1 MRVVKQRD
9 RVGDPGETGDA
20 ARMPEPVFVALLLA
34 DRVITEDNQKK
45 GIIGT
50 FTQFTVRQVPAGLP
64 PWYVYA
70 AVTNLAGEHPF
81 SLNLVVDRTQQVI
94 FSAGGT
100 LRVDEPRRVV
110 ELVIPVPNVVFP
122 ETGTYIVAFHVGGEQ
137 IGSRIL
143 DVVQGDSHTP
153 APPQ

>member
-1 MRVVKQRD
+1 M
-9 RVGDPGETGDA
+9 T
-20 ARMPEPVFVALLLA
+20 EPVFVALLLA

-45 GIIGT
+45 CIIGT
-50 FTQFTVRQVPAGLP
+50 FTQFTVRQVPVTLA
-64 PWYVYA
+64 PWFVYA
-70 AVTNLAGEHPF
+70 AVTNLAGDRSF

-100 LRVDEPRRVV
+100 LHVDETRRVV

-122 ETGTYIVAFHVGGEQ
+122 EAGTYIVTFHVEGEQ

-143 DVVQGDSHTP
+143 DVVQSEARLPENP
-153 APPQ
+153 A

>member
-1 MRVVKQRD
+1 
-9 RVGDPGETGDA
+9 
-20 ARMPEPVFVALLLA
+20 MPEPVFVALLLA

-45 GIIGT
+45 AIIGT

-64 PWYVYA
+64 PWFIYA

-81 SLNLVVDRTQQVI
+81 SLNLVFDRSQQVV

-100 LRVDEPRRVV
+100 LKVDDPRRVV

-122 ETGTYIVAFHVGGEQ
+122 EAGTYVVSFHVGGEQ

-143 DVVQGDSHTP
+143 DVVASE
-153 APPQ
+153 APPRPPA

>member
-1 MRVVKQRD
+1 
-9 RVGDPGETGDA
+9 
-20 ARMPEPVFVALLLA
+20 
-34 DRVITEDNQKK
+34 
-45 GIIGT
+45 
-50 FTQFTVRQVPAGLP
+50 
-64 PWYVYA
+64 VYA

-122 ETGTYIVAFHVGGEQ
+122 ETGTYIVLFHVGGEQ

-143 DVVQGDSHTP
+143 DVVQADPQAP

>member
-1 MRVVKQRD
+1 
-9 RVGDPGETGDA
+9 
-20 ARMPEPVFVALLLA
+20 MPEPVFVALLLA

-45 GIIGT
+45 AIIGT

-64 PWYVYA
+64 PWFIYA

-81 SLNLVVDRTQQVI
+81 SLNLVFDKSQQVV

-100 LRVDEPRRVV
+100 LKVDDPRRVV

-122 ETGTYIVAFHVGGEQ
+122 EAGTYVVSFHLGGEQ

-143 DVVQGDSHTP
+143 DVMVGDSQPRPP
-153 APPQ
+153 A

>member
-1 MRVVKQRD
+1 
-9 RVGDPGETGDA
+9 
-20 ARMPEPVFVALLLA
+20 MPEPVFVALLLA

-45 GIIGT
+45 AIIGT

-64 PWYVYA
+64 PWFIYA
-70 AVTNLAGEHPF
+70 AVTNISGELPF
-81 SLNLVVDRTQQVI
+81 SLNLVFDKSQQVV

-100 LRVDEPRRVV
+100 ITVDDPRRVV

-122 ETGTYIVAFHVGGEQ
+122 EAGTYVVSFHVSGDQ

-143 DVVQGDSHTP
+143 DVIIPDSTNP
-153 APPQ
+153 

>member
-1 MRVVKQRD
+1 M
-9 RVGDPGETGDA
+9 T
-20 ARMPEPVFVALLLA
+20 EPVFVALLMA

-45 GIIGT
+45 AIIGT
-50 FTQFTVRQVPAGLP
+50 FTQFTVRQVPAGMP
-64 PWYVYA
+64 PWFIYA

-81 SLNLVVDRTQQVI
+81 SVNLVFDRSQQVI

-100 LRVDEPRRVV
+100 LKVDETRRVV

-122 ETGTYIVAFHVGGEQ
+122 EAGTYVVSFHVDGEQ

-143 DVVQGDSHTP
+143 DVIAGENRSP
-153 APPQ
+153 

>member
-1 MRVVKQRD
+1 M
-9 RVGDPGETGDA
+9 T
-20 ARMPEPVFVALLLA
+20 EPVFVALLLA

-45 GIIGT
+45 AIIGT

-64 PWYVYA
+64 PWFIYA

-81 SLNLVVDRTQQVI
+81 SVNLVYDKSQQVI

-100 LRVDEPRRVV
+100 LKVDEPRRVV

-122 ETGTYIVAFHVGGEQ
+122 ETGTYVVSFHVGGEQ

-143 DVVQGDSHTP
+143 DVVTSDSRSP
-153 APPQ
+153 

>member
-1 MRVVKQRD
+1 M
-9 RVGDPGETGDA
+9 T
-20 ARMPEPVFVALLLA
+20 EPVFVALLMA

-45 GIIGT
+45 AIIGT

-64 PWYVYA
+64 PWFIYA

-81 SLNLVVDRTQQVI
+81 SVNLVYDKSQQVI

-100 LRVDEPRRVV
+100 LKIDEPRRVV

-122 ETGTYIVAFHVGGEQ
+122 ETGTYVVSFHVGGEQ

-143 DVVQGDSHTP
+143 DVVTTDSRSP
-153 APPQ
+153 

>member
-1 MRVVKQRD
+1 M
-9 RVGDPGETGDA
+9 T
-20 ARMPEPVFVALLLA
+20 MPEPVFVALLLA

-64 PWYVYA
+64 PWFVYA

-100 LRVDEPRRVV
+100 LRVDDPRRVV
-110 ELVIPVPNVVFP
+110 ELVIPVPGVVFP
-122 ETGTYIVAFHVGGEQ
+122 ETGTYVVMFHVAGDQ

-143 DVVQGDSHTP
+143 DVVLAEAQQPSG
-153 APPQ
+153 APEGS

>member
-1 MRVVKQRD
+1 
-9 RVGDPGETGDA
+9 
-20 ARMPEPVFVALLLA
+20 MPEPVFVALLLA

-45 GIIGT
+45 AIIGT

-64 PWYVYA
+64 PWFIYA

-81 SLNLVVDRTQQVI
+81 SLNLVFDRSQQVI

-100 LRVDEPRRVV
+100 LKVDDPRRVV

-122 ETGTYIVAFHVGGEQ
+122 EAGTYVVSFHVGGEQ

-143 DVVQGDSHTP
+143 DVVASDGTP
-153 APPQ
+153 RPPA

>member
-1 MRVVKQRD
+1 
-9 RVGDPGETGDA
+9 
-20 ARMPEPVFVALLLA
+20 MPEPVFVALLLA

-45 GIIGT
+45 AIIGT

-64 PWYVYA
+64 PWFIYA
-70 AVTNLAGEHPF
+70 AVTNLAGDHPF
-81 SLNLVVDRTQQVI
+81 SLNLVFDRSQQVI

-100 LRVDEPRRVV
+100 LKVDDPRRVV

-122 ETGTYIVAFHVGGEQ
+122 EAGTYVISFHVGGEQ

-143 DVVQGDSHTP
+143 DVVASDTP
-153 APPQ
+153 PRPPA

>member
-1 MRVVKQRD
+1 MS
-9 RVGDPGETGDA
+9 
-20 ARMPEPVFVALLLA
+20 EPVFVALLLA

-64 PWYVYA
+64 PWFVYA
-70 AVTNLAGEHPF
+70 AVTNISGEHPF

-100 LRVDEPRRVV
+100 LRVDDPRRVV
-110 ELVIPVPNVVFP
+110 ELVIPVPSVVFP
-122 ETGTYIVAFHVGGEQ
+122 AAGTYVVTFHVEGEQ

-143 DVVQGDSHTP
+143 DVGLAESPQPS
-153 APPQ
+153 PPS

>member
-1 MRVVKQRD
+1 
-9 RVGDPGETGDA
+9 
-20 ARMPEPVFVALLLA
+20 MPEPVFVALLLA

-45 GIIGT
+45 AIIGT

-94 FSAGGT
+94 FSAGGN

-122 ETGTYIVAFHVGGEQ
+122 ETGTYIVSFHVGGEQ
-137 IGSRIL
+137 IASRIL
-143 DVVQGDSHTP
+143 DVVLSDAHAPTP
-153 APPQ
+153 PS

>member
-1 MRVVKQRD
+1 
-9 RVGDPGETGDA
+9 
-20 ARMPEPVFVALLLA
+20 MPEPVFVALLLA

-45 GIIGT
+45 AIIGT

-64 PWYVYA
+64 PWFVYA
-70 AVTNLAGEHPF
+70 AVTNISGELPF

-94 FSAGGT
+94 FSAGGN

-122 ETGTYIVAFHVGGEQ
+122 ETGTYIVSFHVGGEQ

-143 DVVQGDSHTP
+143 DVVHTEPRPAEDQG
-153 APPQ
+153 

>member
-1 MRVVKQRD
+1 M
-9 RVGDPGETGDA
+9 T
-20 ARMPEPVFVALLLA
+20 EPVFVALLMA

-45 GIIGT
+45 AIIGT

-64 PWYVYA
+64 PWFIYA

-81 SLNLVVDRTQQVI
+81 SLNLVFDRSQQVI

-100 LRVDEPRRVV
+100 LKVDDPRRVV

-122 ETGTYIVAFHVGGEQ
+122 DAGTYVVSFHVGGEQ

-143 DVVQGDSHTP
+143 DVVASESP
-153 APPQ
+153 ARPPA

>member
-1 MRVVKQRD
+1 
-9 RVGDPGETGDA
+9 
-20 ARMPEPVFVALLLA
+20 MPEPVFVALLLA

-45 GIIGT
+45 AIIGT

-64 PWYVYA
+64 PWFIYA

-81 SLNLVVDRTQQVI
+81 SLNLVFDRSQQVI

-100 LRVDEPRRVV
+100 LKVDDPRRVV

-122 ETGTYIVAFHVGGEQ
+122 DAGTYVVSFHVGGEQ

-143 DVVQGDSHTP
+143 DVVASESP
-153 APPQ
+153 ARPPA